1 MKLKSKIAASL
12 IAACIITASMP
23 LSSFAESGTG
33 TGTGTGT
40 GNGQQQTST
49 TPALSG
55 GAFSGGYS
63 ASSDKIEKS
72 ESGYSITTI
81 TYIPID
87 NFNNGVTLND
97 FDTKNIFAIATAS
110 DVFNPLTPY
119 AWDTETKIVGS
130 FLCVTTRFIDVVYLG
145 KGNTFN
151 YSICYTA
158 NGSSMNV
165 PLSVTVAE
173 CVEYTEE
180 TKDETP
186 PETVNA
192 AFTLNSTGTISV
204 KAGTSANISA
214 ALKRINSGEFSNV
227 AATLSSADKS
237 IIVEDT
243 GAKTSASV
251 SPSFSFRIS
260 VPESTPE
267 GVYSLT
273 LSTTVYGKNGA
284 AASTESYQIP
294 VKVTSDVVSAGL
306 SVTDYKVSKST
317 VKSGDNFKLTLTL
330 ANKCGIDLKGIKVSL
345 DGLDSSKFV
354 LDGGFSAQSID
365 IKDGKT
371 ATVTFPLVACS
382 GITNVRE
389 SIPVQAAYQINSSDA
404 STAQT
409 LNTSVIIECKPEGE
423 KQEVGKYD
431 VTMTDYSFSSNAVA
445 KGTKFT
451 LNFTLKN
458 VSKKDVTGG
467 RVSVQELTGSKFAI
481 DSGLTYANFD
491 LAAGKSKTFSF
502 PLVGCEGISSI
513 REVIPVEISFGTETQ
528 TVYTTVTCVPSETTS
543 DEQVFAPAIII
554 ESYDFGGDYVTGGV
568 TFPLNVTVKNT
579 SGTSAIENL
588 KVTVSGGAGNGD
600 SGIAFS
606 PANSSNSFFIENLGT
621 KQTTNIAL
629 DLLPRA
635 DSKPDSYPVVL
646 TFEYEYL
653 ANGKRAKADT
663 ITETIT
669 IPLQQEDRFTINQ
682 PEYPES
688 CGVGEMAYISVS
700 FINKGKSGVYNV
712 VADIEGEGFT
722 KSSAAY
728 YVGNVN
734 SGSEEYYDVQITPDM
749 EGTIEG
755 NIVVTYE
762 DANGTAKE
770 QRTPFTINAI
780 SYNYDY
786 NFDFDDNIGMDEIPT
801 EEGGD
806 MTWLWF
812 VIGGAVVAAVVVII
826 VIAVVK
832 KKKKKKELEQ
842 DDEDI

>member
-23 LSSFAESGTG
+23 LGSFAESGSSAG
-33 TGTGTGT
+33 TDS
-40 GNGQQQTST
+40 GQQTPSE
-49 TPALSG
+49 PALSS

-63 ASSDKIEKS
+63 ASSDKIVKS
-72 ESGYSITTI
+72 ETGYTLTTV

-87 NFNNGVTLND
+87 NFNNSVTEAD
-97 FDTKNIFAIATAS
+97 FNVGNIFAIAAAN

-119 AWDTETKIVGS
+119 AWDTETRIVGS

-158 NGSSMNV
+158 GGSSVNV
-165 PLSVTVAE
+165 PITVTIAE
-173 CVEYTEE
+173 CVESTED
-180 TKDETP
+180 TNDDKPDETI
-186 PETVNA
+186 NA
-192 AFTLNSTGTISV
+192 AFTLNSSGTVTI

-214 ALKRINSGEFSNV
+214 SLKRINSGEFSNV

-237 IIVEDT
+237 VIVEEP
-243 GAKTSASV
+243 GAKTSASA
-251 SPSFSFRIS
+251 SPSFSFRVS

-273 LSTTVYGKNGA
+273 LSATVYGKNGTA
-284 AASTESYQIP
+284 ISNESYQIP
-294 VKVTSDVVSAGL
+294 VKITSDVVSAGL
-306 SVTDYKVSKST
+306 SVTDYKVSKES

-330 ANKCGIDLKGIKVSL
+330 NNKCGIDLKGVKVSL
-345 DGLDSSKFV
+345 DGLDSGKFV
-354 LDGGFSAQSID
+354 LDGGFSSQSVD

-389 SIPVQAAYQINSSDA
+389 SIPVQAAYRINPTDS

-431 VTMTDYSFSSNAVA
+431 VTMTDYSFSSSAVA

-467 RVSVQELTGSKFAI
+467 RVSIMELNGSKFAI

-491 LAAGKSKTFSF
+491 LSAGKSKTFSF
-502 PLVGCEGISSI
+502 PLVGCDGISSI
-513 REVIPVEISFGTETQ
+513 REVIPIEISFGTETQ
-528 TVYTTVTCVPSETTS
+528 TVYTTVTCVPSQTSS

-554 ESYDFGGDYVTGGV
+554 ENYDFGGDYVTGGV
-568 TFPLNVTVKNT
+568 TFPLSVTVKNT
-579 SGTSAIENL
+579 SNVSSIENL

-600 SGIAFS
+600 NGIAFS

-621 KQTTNIAL
+621 KQTTNIKL

-635 DSKPDSYPVVL
+635 DSKPDSYPVVI

-653 ANGKRAKADT
+653 ANGKRAKADM

-712 VADIEGEGFT
+712 IADIEGEGFT

-734 SGSEEYYDVQITPDM
+734 SGAEEYYDVQITPDM

-762 DANGTAKE
+762 DANGTARE

-780 SYNYDY
+780 SYNY
-786 NFDFDDNIGMDEIPT
+786 NFDMDNNFDDSISVDEIPT
-801 EEGGD
+801 EEGG

-832 KKKKKKELEQ
+832 KKKKQKELEQ

>member
-33 TGTGTGT
+33 AGT
-40 GNGQQQTST
+40 GQQQTST
-49 TPALSG
+49 VPALSS

-63 ASSDKIEKS
+63 ASSDKIVKS
-72 ESGYSITTI
+72 ETGYTITTV

-87 NFNNGVTLND
+87 NFNSTVTPD
-97 FDTKNIFAIATAS
+97 SFDVKNIFAIATAS

-119 AWDTETKIVGS
+119 AWETDTRIVGS

-158 NGSSMNV
+158 NGASVNV

-180 TKDETP
+180 TKDDTP
-186 PETVNA
+186 EETVNA

-214 ALKRINSGEFSNV
+214 ALKRINNGEFSNV
-227 AATLSSADKS
+227 AATLSSSDKS
-237 IIVEDT
+237 IIVEDA
-243 GAKTSASV
+243 GAKTSASA

-284 AASTESYQIP
+284 AASSESYQIP

-330 ANKCGIDLKGIKVSL
+330 ANKCGIDLKGVKVSL

-354 LDGGFSAQSID
+354 LDGGFSSQSVD

-389 SIPVQAAYQINSSDA
+389 SIPVQAAYQINPADA

-568 TFPLNVTVKNT
+568 TFPLNVTIKNT
-579 SGTSAIENL
+579 SNTSAIENL

-653 ANGKRAKADT
+653 ANGKRAKADL

-688 CGVGEMAYISVS
+688 CGVGEMAYINVS

-712 VADIEGEGFT
+712 VADVEGEGFT
-722 KSSAAY
+722 KASAAY

-734 SGSEEYYDVQITPDM
+734 SGAEEYYDVQITPDV

-780 SYNYDY
+780 SYNY
-786 NFDFDDNIGMDEIPT
+786 NFDIDNSFDDNTGMDVMPT
-801 EEGGD
+801 EEGGS

-812 VIGGAVVAAVVVII
+812 VIGGAVAAAVVVII

-832 KKKKKKELEQ
+832 KNKKKKELEQ

>member
-33 TGTGTGT
+33 AGT
-40 GNGQQQTST
+40 GQQQTST
-49 TPALSG
+49 GPALSS
-55 GAFSGGYS
+55 GAFSGGYISS
-63 ASSDKIEKS
+63 ANEITKT
-72 ESGYSITTI
+72 ESGYIMTVF

-87 NFNNGVTLND
+87 NFD
-97 FDTKNIFAIATAS
+97 KNIVKDTNYFNADIFAMAIPNDS
-110 DVFNPLTPY
+110 FNPTTMYSY
-119 AWDTETKIVGS
+119 AQYEDIRIVGS
-130 FLCVTTRFIDVVYLG
+130 FLCVTSVFYDVTYSG

-158 NGSSMNV
+158 NGASVNV

-180 TKDETP
+180 TKDDTP
-186 PETVNA
+186 EETVNA

-214 ALKRINSGEFSNV
+214 ALKRINNGEFSNV
-227 AATLSSADKS
+227 AATLSSSDKS
-237 IIVEDT
+237 IIVEDA
-243 GAKTSASV
+243 GAKTSASA

-284 AASTESYQIP
+284 AASSESYQIP

-330 ANKCGIDLKGIKVSL
+330 ANKCGIDLKGVKVSL

-354 LDGGFSAQSID
+354 LDGGFSSQSVD

-389 SIPVQAAYQINSSDA
+389 NIPVQAAYQINPADA

-568 TFPLNVTVKNT
+568 TFPLNVTIKNT
-579 SGTSAIENL
+579 SNTSAIENL

-653 ANGKRAKADT
+653 ANGKRAKADL

-712 VADIEGEGFT
+712 VADVEGEGFT
-722 KSSAAY
+722 KASAAY

-734 SGSEEYYDVQITPDM
+734 SGAEEYYDVQITPDM

-780 SYNYDY
+780 SYNY
-786 NFDFDDNIGMDEIPT
+786 NFDIDNSFDDNTGMDVMPT
-801 EEGGD
+801 EEGGS

-832 KKKKKKELEQ
+832 KNKKKKELEQ